1 MENEGKY
8 DVAFELIMNAGN
20 AKSKALMA
28 VEAAREFDFE
38 EAEKLLAE
46 ASEDMSNAHHSQFEM
61 IQKEAAG
68 ESVEVNVLLVHA
80 QDHLTM
86 AMMARDNA
94 EEFINLYKMLYEL
107 KEEK

>member
-1 MENEGKY
+1 MENGSNY
-8 DVAFELIMNAGN
+8 DVTFDLILNAGN

-46 ASEDMSNAHHSQFEM
+46 AAEDMSNAHHSQFEM

-68 ESVEVNVLLVHA
+68 ESVAVNVLLVHA

-94 EEFINLYKMLYEL
+94 EEFINLYKMIYEL
-107 KEEK
+107 KEGK